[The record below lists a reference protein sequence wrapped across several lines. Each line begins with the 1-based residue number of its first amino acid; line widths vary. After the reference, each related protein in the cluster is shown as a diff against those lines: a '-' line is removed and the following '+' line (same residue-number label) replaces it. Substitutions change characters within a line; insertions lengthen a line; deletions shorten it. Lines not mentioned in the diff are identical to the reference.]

1 MAKVPPGI
9 HAIPFLSPDTPPTLP
24 APTAVRPPRTRDC
37 DRSVPSIAAPDI
49 ARMREKL
56 FFEGEVRTR
65 KLSAFWTLLLLAAV
79 IASAGV
85 VSDSTATVIG
95 AMIVAPLMTPILGV
109 VLSVTIGDG
118 RNLAV
123 SAVLVVTGA
132 LAVIGIGYAVGLLA
146 EVPVD
151 AAHSSQVAGRV
162 NPSLIDLVAAVATGA
177 VGAFAI
183 VRSDVSDT
191 LPGVAIAISLVP
203 PLAVVGLTL
212 EARQSGEAVGA
223 LLLFLT
229 NVSAILV
236 TGVIVLAL
244 YRVRTAALASA
255 AQPPLG
261 RRAAIAVIVAF
272 ALVIAVPLAGSTA
285 RIVDERLTTG
295 SVTAVATTWA
305 ERAGWEIVTVATRP
319 EGVVVRA
326 FGPLPAPD
334 PDELRALLDAEGLA
348 GVAIR
353 LQLVP
358 EERVELDPR

>member
-1 MAKVPPGI
+1 
-9 HAIPFLSPDTPPTLP
+9 
-24 APTAVRPPRTRDC
+24 
-37 DRSVPSIAAPDI
+37 
-49 ARMREKL
+49 MREKL
-56 FFEGEVRTR
+56 FFEGDERTR
-65 KLSAFWTLLLLAAV
+65 KLSAYWTLLLLSAV

-109 VLSVTIGDG
+109 VLAVTIGDG

-123 SAVLVVTGA
+123 SAALVVTGA
-132 LAVIGIGYAVGLLA
+132 FAVVAVGYALGLGA

-151 AAHSSQVAGRV
+151 ASSSSQVAGRV
-162 NPSLIDLVAAVATGA
+162 NPRIIDLLAAIATGA
-177 VGAFAI
+177 VGAFAL

-212 EARQSGEAVGA
+212 EAGQGDEAVGA

-236 TGVIVLAL
+236 TGVLVMAL
-244 YRVRTAALASA
+244 YRVRTTALESA
-255 AQPPLG
+255 VRPPLG
-261 RRAAIAVIVAF
+261 RRAAIILIVAF
-272 ALVIAVPLAGSTA
+272 VVVIAVPLAGSTA

-295 SVTAVATTWA
+295 SVTAVATAWA
-305 ERAGWEIVTVATRP
+305 EGAGWEIVSVTKRP

-326 FGPLPAPD
+326 LGPEPAPD
-334 PDELRALLDAEGLA
+334 PDDLRERLDAEGLA
-348 GVAIR
+348 HVAVR

-358 EERVELDPR
+358 EDRIELEPTTDGR